1 MEKVGD
7 DLLQTMNLGP
17 ERDIL
22 KYKLADMSRRYSNVK
37 DKSTERKE
45 LLDQLAPLVQRYQ
58 NAVEGFSGFLDDSEE
73 KLDALKTAPVNDETA
88 AKYKSEIKVNI
99 LIVPVSLNYS
109 KLRMSN
115 FVHQIEVRC
124 VQI

>member
-115 FVHQIEVRC
+115 FVHQN
-124 VQI
+124 